1 MKSTRGS
8 GSLLYLALPCNWL
21 GLNHVDNNQS
31 VPPPPP
37 PVGGIY
43 TVVRS
48 KADVTTA
55 ELGDEYVMIG
65 PYNESTVRLEVEV
78 AEPDSPITREV
89 IDQMR
94 GNGIKVG
101 GTRKTRWVGPGS
113 GLIRSHGNSC
123 RWRVAVLGPT
133 LVMPTLLWHPLHT
146 LPGANGVG
154 VVRC

>member
-1 MKSTRGS
+1 MFFQPLNPTAHTYEMWLFMKSKCMNCTCDT
-8 GSLLYLALPCNWL
+8 YEIHMWCNWL
-21 GLNHVDNNQS
+21 GLNHFEKS
-31 VPPPPP
+31 KRPPPPPP

-78 AEPDSPITREV
+78 AEPESPITREV

-94 GNGIKVG
+94 TNGIKVG
-101 GTRKTRWVGPGS
+101 GTRKTRWVGPGRQ
-113 GLIRSHGNSC
+113 GG
-123 RWRVAVLGPT
+123 WGQEVD
-133 LVMPTLLWHPLHT
+133 
-146 LPGANGVG
+146 
-154 VVRC
+154 